1 MAKNKKVVDP
11 DEEITGKMF
20 ERAKELGYNVNH
32 PTMANYRAVTKRLIE
47 KEKKSKKNEKK

>member
-47 KEKKSKKNEKK
+47 KEKKNKKNDKK